1 MTWRW
6 RHDGEDLVPVVH
18 LEHRPAVVDAD
29 SVHGRV
35 HSAEAFH
42 GGRHGV
48 TAHARRGQVGS
59 DGQMVPRGDGRKAGH
74 DILGPPALASMTAT
88 WASCPANALA
98 IWCPRPPAPATTT
111 LVPDRPRP
119 ADAGGEIIDGVEDQ
133 HLAQDLLARC
143 DIREQVDELPI
154 VGGVAD
160 DIGVRE
166 VRSPHHSFRGA
177 GDEVGGQ
184 CDRIAERR
192 PLA

>member
-1 MTWRW
+1 MTERISSQSSTSSTGRRLLMPTACTAASIPPRPFTAAATASPHMPGEVRSAAMARW
-6 RHDGEDLVPVVH
+6 CPVATGG
-18 LEHRPAVVDAD
+18 RPATT
-29 SVHGRV
+29 SL
-35 HSAEAFH
+35 
-42 GGRHGV
+42 
-48 TAHARRGQVGS
+48 AR
-59 DGQMVPRGDGRKAGH
+59 
-74 DILGPPALASMTAT
+74 PALASMTAT